1 MTTPINLQ
9 EFLDGYK
16 KAEIELW
23 DKKRVFREPKMKD
36 LWKLWLM
43 EMLETYCIEWE
54 RSEFQEI
61 LNNELSV
68 SKQKELMEKLLGELG
83 LVWTPLSE
91 M

>member
-1 MTTPINLQ
+1 MINLQ

-16 KAEIELW
+16 KSEIELW

-54 RSEFQEI
+54 RSEFQDI

-68 SKQKELMEKLLGELG
+68 SKQKELMEKLLGDLG
-83 LVWTPLSE
+83 LVWMPLE
-91 M
+91 TM

>member
-1 MTTPINLQ
+1 MINLQ

-16 KAEIELW
+16 KSEIELW

-36 LWKLWLM
+36 LWKMPLM

-54 RSEFQEI
+54 RSEFEYI

-68 SKQKELMEKLLGELG
+68 SKQKELMEKLLGDLG
-83 LVWTPLSE
+83 LVWMPLE
-91 M
+91 TM

>member
-16 KAEIELW
+16 KCEIELW
-23 DKKRVFREPKMKD
+23 DKKWVFREPKMKD

-68 SKQKELMEKLLGELG
+68 SKQKELMEKLLGDLG